1 LTTDL
6 QATQATVTTVQ
17 SELASLSQE
26 NASLDTQLSQLRL
39 ENQQKNEQDSSDV
52 VALTRELRELRGDLE
67 RVRMEREE
75 WEEEAGREREKRERL
90 EEERRGMERKMIEA
104 EERRNAA
111 EDGWRREEKR
121 ASNLEEVLGE
131 FQGGK
136 MRSFESAST
145 KSGADGQLRDGDSQG
160 LGDRSGYQ
168 RAGESTSVCRFFAS
182 RIQIAS
188 CRCRGK
194 RPHPYAHSTSRD

>member
-1 LTTDL
+1 
-6 QATQATVTTVQ
+6 
-17 SELASLSQE
+17 
-26 NASLDTQLSQLRL
+26 
-39 ENQQKNEQDSSDV
+39 
-52 VALTRELRELRGDLE
+52 
-67 RVRMEREE
+67 MEREE

-136 MRSFESAST
+136 CCRLQST
-145 KSGADGQLRDGDSQG
+145 LMN
-160 LGDRSGYQ
+160 GDRVL
-168 RAGESTSVCRFFAS
+168 TN
-182 RIQIAS
+182 
-188 CRCRGK
+188 
-194 RPHPYAHSTSRD
+194 H